1 MRSGS
6 SAFSPFLMPF
16 PRTFYEFPPG
26 YAPLLIRRRTAS
38 YGLAEA
44 EGVRDAGPDLRAR
57 HPDRRALLAADALGA
72 LPETG
77 EILPFDRITLLPPIP
92 NPDKILCIGLNYM
105 AHIKETGRK
114 APSNPSIF
122 TRYPSSLVGHGVP
135 LERPKASGMFDYEG
149 ELAVIIGRP
158 ARHISAERAMEHVA
172 GWTAFN
178 DGSIRDFQRH
188 TSQFWPGKS
197 FDRSGAMGPW
207 LVTADES
214 GAPADAALETR
225 LNGETVQSTSL
236 SDLAFDVPTLI
247 AYISTVTQL
256 LPWDVIATGTPGG
269 VGLSASRSCL

>member
-1 MRSGS
+1 
-6 SAFSPFLMPF
+6 
-16 PRTFYEFPPG
+16 
-26 YAPLLIRRRTAS
+26 
-38 YGLAEA
+38 
-44 EGVRDAGPDLRAR
+44 
-57 HPDRRALLAADALGA
+57 
-72 LPETG
+72 
-77 EILPFDRITLLPPIP
+77 
-92 NPDKILCIGLNYM
+92 
-105 AHIKETGRK
+105 
-114 APSNPSIF
+114 
-122 TRYPSSLVGHGVP
+122 
-135 LERPKASGMFDYEG
+135 MFDYEG

-207 LVTADES
+207 LVTADEL

-256 LPWDVIATGTPGG
+256 LP
-269 VGLSASRSCL
+269 